1 MLNIN
6 NKYSNIIINSK
17 NSQNI
22 KDGDIVRYSL
32 MRKLD
37 NNKAI
42 INIMG
47 NKVVALFKDG
57 MQDKGFAVINK
68 ENGKIVLKLLKDV
81 NSLKE
86 AREAISNN
94 AIKDTL
100 VLNNSKENNTEISS
114 ILLKNSIKQSTE
126 NITYLERIIK
136 YIPQLD
142 DKKMKFIL
150 NSMSNGIYFSIDE
163 LEMFENIFSKFN
175 NLHSIIK
182 NSNKNIEKTEIL
194 LTLLKEINDTDKSLK
209 NYISS
214 NGNLN
219 IWFMLFDMLQDELSS
234 DSSNML
240 NLLLKILSS
249 NRKNKTFREGSFLIP
264 IPFMVNNELKEVL
277 LYINRKDNKA
287 KNLEFI
293 AYDNNKELC
302 KIEIVKENKYIINL
316 VLFDKKLF
324 LKCNSIKTNID
335 KELEKFN
342 NIELEINYEK
352 RN

>member
-22 KDGDIVRYSL
+22 KEGDIVRYSL

-37 NNKAI
+37 NDRAI

-57 MQDKGFAVINK
+57 MQDKGFAVINR

-81 NSLKE
+81 NSIKE
-86 AREAISNN
+86 AREAMSNN
-94 AIKDTL
+94 AVKDTL
-100 VLNNSKENNTEISS
+100 VLNNNKNNSEAAS
-114 ILLKNSIKQSTE
+114 ILLKNSIKQSPE
-126 NITYLERIIK
+126 NITYLERVLK

-150 NSMSNGIYFSIDE
+150 HSMSNKIYFTIDE

-175 NLHSIIK
+175 NLYSATK

-194 LTLLKEINDTDKSLK
+194 LTLLKEINDTNESLK

-219 IWFMLFDMLQDELSS
+219 IWFMLFDMLQNELSS

-287 KNLEFI
+287 KSLEFT

-316 VLFDKKLF
+316 LLFDKKLF
-324 LKCNSIKTNID
+324 LKCKDIKTNID
-335 KELEKFN
+335 KELEKFD
-342 NIELEINYEK
+342 NIELEIGYEK
-352 RN
+352 RD

>member
-6 NKYSNIIINSK
+6 NKYSNIIISSK

-22 KDGDIVRYSL
+22 KEGDIVRYSL

-37 NNKAI
+37 NNRAI

-57 MQDKGFAVINK
+57 MKDKGFAVINR

-81 NSLKE
+81 NSIKE
-86 AREAISNN
+86 AREAMSNN

-100 VLNNSKENNTEISS
+100 VLNSNKENNSEAAS
-114 ILLKNSIKQSTE
+114 ILLKNSIKQSPE
-126 NITYLERIIK
+126 NITYLERVIK

-214 NGNLN
+214 NGNLSV
-219 IWFMLFDMLQDELSS
+219 WFMLFDMLQDELSS

-249 NRKNKTFREGSFLIP
+249 NRENKTFREGSFLIP

-277 LYINRKDNKA
+277 LYVNKKDNKA
-287 KNLEFI
+287 KSLEFI

-324 LKCNSIKTNID
+324 LKCKNIKTNID
-335 KELEKFN
+335 EELEKFN

>member
-22 KDGDIVRYSL
+22 KDGDIVKYSL

>member
-22 KDGDIVRYSL
+22 KEGDIVRYSL

-37 NNKAI
+37 NDRAI

-57 MQDKGFAVINK
+57 MQDKGFAVINR

-81 NSLKE
+81 NSIKE

-100 VLNNSKENNTEISS
+100 VLNTNKENSSEVSS
-114 ILLKNSIKQSTE
+114 ILLKNSIKQSPE
-126 NITYLERIIK
+126 NIAYLERVLK

-150 NSMSNGIYFSIDE
+150 HSMSNKIYFSIDE
-163 LEMFENIFSKFN
+163 LEMFENIFSRFN
-175 NLHSIIK
+175 NLCSVIK

-194 LTLLKEINDTDKSLK
+194 LTLLKEINDTNKSLK

-214 NGNLN
+214 NGNLSV
-219 IWFMLFDMLQDELSS
+219 WFMLFDMLQDELSS

-249 NRKNKTFREGSFLIP
+249 NRENKTFREGSFLIP
-264 IPFMVNNELKEVL
+264 IPFMVNNELKEIL

-287 KNLEFI
+287 KSLEFI

-316 VLFDKKLF
+316 LLFDKKLF
-324 LKCNSIKTNID
+324 LKCKDIKINID

-342 NIELEINYEK
+342 DIELEINYEK
-352 RN
+352 RD

>member
-100 VLNNSKENNTEISS
+100 VLHSNKENNTEISS

>member
-22 KDGDIVRYSL
+22 KEGDIVRYSL

-37 NNKAI
+37 NDRAI

-68 ENGKIVLKLLKDV
+68 ENGKIILKLLKDV
-81 NSLKE
+81 NSIKE
-86 AREAISNN
+86 ARESINNN

-100 VLNNSKENNTEISS
+100 VLNTNKENNSEAAA
-114 ILLKNSIKQSTE
+114 ILLKNSIKQSPE
-126 NITYLERIIK
+126 NIAYLERVLK

-142 DKKMKFIL
+142 DKKLKFIL
-150 NSMSNGIYFSIDE
+150 HSMSNKIYFSIDE

-175 NLHSIIK
+175 NLHSFIK

-214 NGNLN
+214 NGNLSV
-219 IWFMLFDMLQDELSS
+219 WFMLFDMLQDELSS

-287 KNLEFI
+287 KSLEFI
-293 AYDNNKELC
+293 AYNNNKELC

-316 VLFDKKLF
+316 LLFDKKLF
-324 LKCNSIKTNID
+324 LKCKNIKTNID

-342 NIELEINYEK
+342 DIELEINYEK
-352 RN
+352 RD

>member
-22 KDGDIVRYSL
+22 KEGDIVRYSL

-37 NNKAI
+37 NDKAI

-57 MQDKGFAVINK
+57 IQDKGFAVINR
-68 ENGKIVLKLLKDV
+68 ENGNIVLKLLKDV
-81 NSLKE
+81 NSIKE
-86 AREAISNN
+86 ARETINNN
-94 AIKDTL
+94 AMKDTL
-100 VLNNSKENNTEISS
+100 VLNSNKENNSEASS
-114 ILLKNSIKQSTE
+114 ILLKNSIKQSPE
-126 NITYLERIIK
+126 NIAYLERVLK

-150 NSMSNGIYFSIDE
+150 HSMSNKIYFTIDE

-175 NLHSIIK
+175 NLYSIIK
-182 NSNKNIEKTEIL
+182 KSNKNIEKTEIL
-194 LTLLKEINDTDKSLK
+194 LTLLKEINDTNKSLK

-214 NGNLN
+214 NGNLSV
-219 IWFMLFDMLQDELSS
+219 WFMLFDMLQDELSS

-249 NRKNKTFREGSFLIP
+249 NRENKTFREGSFLIP

-277 LYINRKDNKA
+277 LYVNRKDNKA
-287 KNLEFI
+287 KSLEFI

-316 VLFDKKLF
+316 FLFDKKLF
-324 LKCNSIKTNID
+324 LKCKNIKTNID
-335 KELEKFN
+335 KELEKFD
-342 NIELEINYEK
+342 NIELEISYEK
-352 RN
+352 RD

>member
-22 KDGDIVRYSL
+22 KEGDIVRYSL

-37 NNKAI
+37 NDRAI

-57 MQDKGFAVINK
+57 MQDKGFAVINR

-81 NSLKE
+81 NSIKE
-86 AREAISNN
+86 AREAMSNN
-94 AIKDTL
+94 AVKDTL
-100 VLNNSKENNTEISS
+100 VLNNNKNNSEAAS
-114 ILLKNSIKQSTE
+114 ILLKNSIKQSPE
-126 NITYLERIIK
+126 NITYLERVLK

-150 NSMSNGIYFSIDE
+150 HSMSNKIYFTIDE

-175 NLHSIIK
+175 NLYSDTK

-194 LTLLKEINDTDKSLK
+194 LTLLKEINDTNESLK

-219 IWFMLFDMLQDELSS
+219 IWFMLFDMLQNELSS

-287 KNLEFI
+287 KSLEFT

-316 VLFDKKLF
+316 LLFDKKLF
-324 LKCNSIKTNID
+324 LKCKDIKTNID
-335 KELEKFN
+335 KELEKFD
-342 NIELEINYEK
+342 NIELEIGYEK
-352 RN
+352 RD

>member
-22 KDGDIVRYSL
+22 KEGDIVRYSL

-37 NNKAI
+37 NDRAI

-57 MQDKGFAVINK
+57 MQDKGFAVINR

-81 NSLKE
+81 NSIKE
-86 AREAISNN
+86 AREAMSNN
-94 AIKDTL
+94 AVKDTL
-100 VLNNSKENNTEISS
+100 VLNNNKNNSEAAS
-114 ILLKNSIKQSTE
+114 ILLKNSIKQSPE
-126 NITYLERIIK
+126 NITYLERVLK

-150 NSMSNGIYFSIDE
+150 HSMSNKIYFTIDE

-175 NLHSIIK
+175 NLYSATK

-194 LTLLKEINDTDKSLK
+194 LTLLKEINDTNESLK

-219 IWFMLFDMLQDELSS
+219 IWFMLFDMLQNELSS

-287 KNLEFI
+287 KNLEFT

-316 VLFDKKLF
+316 LLFDKKLF
-324 LKCNSIKTNID
+324 LKCKDIKTNID
-335 KELEKFN
+335 KELEKFD
-342 NIELEINYEK
+342 NIELEIGYEK
-352 RN
+352 RD

>member
-37 NNKAI
+37 NDKAI

-57 MQDKGFAVINK
+57 MQDKGFAVINR

-81 NSLKE
+81 NSIKE
-86 AREAISNN
+86 AREAMSNN
-94 AIKDTL
+94 AVKDTL
-100 VLNNSKENNTEISS
+100 VLNNNKNNSEAAS
-114 ILLKNSIKQSTE
+114 ILLKNSIKQSPE
-126 NITYLERIIK
+126 NITYLERVLK

-150 NSMSNGIYFSIDE
+150 HSMSNKIYFTIDE

-175 NLHSIIK
+175 NLYSATK

-194 LTLLKEINDTDKSLK
+194 LTLLKEINDTNESLK

-219 IWFMLFDMLQDELSS
+219 IWFMLFDMLQNELSS

-287 KNLEFI
+287 KNLEFT

-316 VLFDKKLF
+316 LLFDKKLF
-324 LKCNSIKTNID
+324 LKCKDIKTNID
-335 KELEKFN
+335 KELEKFD
-342 NIELEINYEK
+342 NIELEIGYEK
-352 RN
+352 RD

>member
-81 NSLKE
+81 NSIKE
-86 AREAISNN
+86 AREAINN
-94 AIKDTL
+94 NSMKDTL
-100 VLNNSKENNTEISS
+100 VLNSNKENNTEISS
-114 ILLKNSIKQSTE
+114 ILLKNSIKQSPE

-150 NSMSNGIYFSIDE
+150 HSMSNGIYFSIDE

-214 NGNLN
+214 NGNLSV
-219 IWFMLFDMLQDELSS
+219 WFMLFDMLQDELSS

-249 NRKNKTFREGSFLIP
+249 NRRNKTFREGSFLIP

-302 KIEIVKENKYIINL
+302 KIEIVKDNKYIINL
-316 VLFDKKLF
+316 FLFDKKLF
-324 LKCNSIKTNID
+324 LKCQNIKTNID
-335 KELEKFN
+335 KELEKFY

-352 RN
+352 RD